1 MQQDRSERERNE
13 TYIPNLEQS
22 VPDNS
27 PYSKY
32 EWQTLVETPI
42 KVGRAM
48 MAVSP
53 SGAIGM
59 AQEVMAL
66 RKCYAEAFQNTSNP
80 VLLSLRQHLQN
91 QDTMQSIW
99 EHAGRA
105 FGDRW
110 DATNVRQTA
119 LQACQHVNNLL
130 QKISPQDARAYKDFL
145 YNTALK
151 IAEAAREG
159 GFMGMGGVAVSEE
172 EKVMLADISNT
183 LGIAHS

>member
-1 MQQDRSERERNE
+1 MQQDMPDREMPE

-22 VPDNS
+22 VPANS
-27 PYSKY
+27 QYTKD

-59 AQEVMAL
+59 TQEIMAL
-66 RKCYAEAFQNTSNP
+66 RKCYTEAFQSTRNP
-80 VLLSLRQHLQN
+80 VLLNLRQHLQDK
-91 QDTMQSIW
+91 DTMQSIW

-119 LQACQHVNNLL
+119 LQACQRVDNLL
-130 QKISPQDARAYKDFL
+130 RKLSPQDARAYKDFL
-145 YNTALK
+145 YNTVLK

-159 GFMGMGGVAVSEE
+159 GIMGMGGVAVSAD
-172 EKVMLADISNT
+172 EKALLSDISTT
-183 LGIAHS
+183 LGISHS